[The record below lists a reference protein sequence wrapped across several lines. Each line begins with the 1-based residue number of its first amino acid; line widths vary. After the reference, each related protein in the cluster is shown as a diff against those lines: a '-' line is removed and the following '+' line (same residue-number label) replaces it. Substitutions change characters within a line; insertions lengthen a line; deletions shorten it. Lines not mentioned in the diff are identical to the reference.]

1 MPAGSIERT
10 NARKE
15 EIINACE
22 KLYQTMSFKDITLK
36 EIGKE
41 TSFSRT
47 SIYNYFQTKEEIFL
61 ALLKREYDAWIRELC
76 EAMESK
82 ETMTD
87 DEIADVLARTL
98 DNHRQLLKIMS
109 MNHYDL
115 EENSRMEL
123 LVEFKVSYGNAMKTV
138 MAMLAKFRKD
148 MDIEKRQEFVYSF
161 FPFMFGIYPYT
172 VVTEKQK
179 EAMELGCLKIKRKAM
194 DKMKVLMLNGS
205 HRPNGNTF
213 AALTEIE
220 YEIFQLG
227 AAAVRDCIGCGKCAD
242 NRCIFKDDT
251 VNDFIE
257 KAKHSD
263 GFVFGTPVYYAH
275 PSGRILSF
283 LDRAF
288 YAGGDVFKFKP
299 GASVTVARRGGSS
312 AAFDCLNK
320 YFGIAQMP
328 MPGSSYWNIVYG
340 RNIGEAGQD
349 TEGMQTMYNL
359 AQNMAWMLK
368 CFDLGRKNG
377 VELPDSSTEVRMNF
391 IR

>member
-47 SIYNYFQTKEEIFL
+47 SIYNYFLTKEEIFL

-148 MDIEKRQEFVYSF
+148 MDIEKRREFVYSF

-172 VVTEKQK
+172 IVTGKQK
-179 EAMELGCLKIKRKAM
+179 EAMELAGVNYTYSSLY
-194 DKMKVLMLNGS
+194 DL
-205 HRPNGNTF
+205 TF
-213 AALTEIE
+213 VA
-220 YEIFQLG
+220 
-227 AAAVRDCIGCGKCAD
+227 
-242 NRCIFKDDT
+242 
-251 VNDFIE
+251 
-257 KAKHSD
+257 
-263 GFVFGTPVYYAH
+263 
-275 PSGRILSF
+275 
-283 LDRAF
+283 
-288 YAGGDVFKFKP
+288 
-299 GASVTVARRGGSS
+299 ARR
-312 AAFDCLNK
+312 
-320 YFGIAQMP
+320 
-328 MPGSSYWNIVYG
+328 
-340 RNIGEAGQD
+340 
-349 TEGMQTMYNL
+349 
-359 AQNMAWMLK
+359 MLK
-368 CFDLGRKNG
+368 N
-377 VELPDSSTEVRMNF
+377 
-391 IR
+391 

>member
-15 EIINACE
+15 EIINSCE

-76 EAMESK
+76 EATESE

-87 DEIADVLARTL
+87 DQIADAIAGTL

-172 VVTEKQK
+172 IVTEKQK
-179 EAMELGCLKIKRKAM
+179 EAMKLAGVNYIYSSLY
-194 DKMKVLMLNGS
+194 DL
-205 HRPNGNTF
+205 TF
-213 AALTEIE
+213 VA
-220 YEIFQLG
+220 
-227 AAAVRDCIGCGKCAD
+227 
-242 NRCIFKDDT
+242 
-251 VNDFIE
+251 
-257 KAKHSD
+257 
-263 GFVFGTPVYYAH
+263 
-275 PSGRILSF
+275 
-283 LDRAF
+283 
-288 YAGGDVFKFKP
+288 
-299 GASVTVARRGGSS
+299 ARR
-312 AAFDCLNK
+312 
-320 YFGIAQMP
+320 
-328 MPGSSYWNIVYG
+328 
-340 RNIGEAGQD
+340 
-349 TEGMQTMYNL
+349 
-359 AQNMAWMLK
+359 MLK
-368 CFDLGRKNG
+368 N
-377 VELPDSSTEVRMNF
+377 
-391 IR
+391 

>member
-76 EAMESK
+76 EAMEST
-82 ETMTD
+82 ETMSD

-179 EAMELGCLKIKRKAM
+179 EAMKLAGVNYTYSSLY
-194 DKMKVLMLNGS
+194 DL
-205 HRPNGNTF
+205 TF
-213 AALTEIE
+213 VA
-220 YEIFQLG
+220 
-227 AAAVRDCIGCGKCAD
+227 
-242 NRCIFKDDT
+242 
-251 VNDFIE
+251 
-257 KAKHSD
+257 
-263 GFVFGTPVYYAH
+263 
-275 PSGRILSF
+275 
-283 LDRAF
+283 
-288 YAGGDVFKFKP
+288 
-299 GASVTVARRGGSS
+299 ARR
-312 AAFDCLNK
+312 
-320 YFGIAQMP
+320 
-328 MPGSSYWNIVYG
+328 
-340 RNIGEAGQD
+340 
-349 TEGMQTMYNL
+349 
-359 AQNMAWMLK
+359 MLK
-368 CFDLGRKNG
+368 N
-377 VELPDSSTEVRMNF
+377 
-391 IR
+391 

>member
-1 MPAGSIERT
+1 
-10 NARKE
+10 
-15 EIINACE
+15 
-22 KLYQTMSFKDITLK
+22 MSFKDITLK

-76 EAMESK
+76 EAMESE

-87 DEIADVLARTL
+87 DQIADVLARTL

-179 EAMELGCLKIKRKAM
+179 EAMKLAGVNYTYSSLY
-194 DKMKVLMLNGS
+194 D
-205 HRPNGNTF
+205 
-213 AALTEIE
+213 LT
-220 YEIFQLG
+220 LV
-227 AAAVRDCIGCGKCAD
+227 A
-242 NRCIFKDDT
+242 
-251 VNDFIE
+251 
-257 KAKHSD
+257 
-263 GFVFGTPVYYAH
+263 
-275 PSGRILSF
+275 
-283 LDRAF
+283 
-288 YAGGDVFKFKP
+288 
-299 GASVTVARRGGSS
+299 ARR
-312 AAFDCLNK
+312 
-320 YFGIAQMP
+320 
-328 MPGSSYWNIVYG
+328 
-340 RNIGEAGQD
+340 
-349 TEGMQTMYNL
+349 
-359 AQNMAWMLK
+359 MLK
-368 CFDLGRKNG
+368 N
-377 VELPDSSTEVRMNF
+377 
-391 IR
+391 

>member
-138 MAMLAKFRKD
+138 MAMLVKFRKD

-172 VVTEKQK
+172 IVTEKQK
-179 EAMELGCLKIKRKAM
+179 EAMKLAGVNYTYSSLYN
-194 DKMKVLMLNGS
+194 L
-205 HRPNGNTF
+205 TF
-213 AALTEIE
+213 VA
-220 YEIFQLG
+220 
-227 AAAVRDCIGCGKCAD
+227 
-242 NRCIFKDDT
+242 
-251 VNDFIE
+251 
-257 KAKHSD
+257 
-263 GFVFGTPVYYAH
+263 
-275 PSGRILSF
+275 
-283 LDRAF
+283 
-288 YAGGDVFKFKP
+288 
-299 GASVTVARRGGSS
+299 ARR
-312 AAFDCLNK
+312 
-320 YFGIAQMP
+320 
-328 MPGSSYWNIVYG
+328 
-340 RNIGEAGQD
+340 
-349 TEGMQTMYNL
+349 
-359 AQNMAWMLK
+359 MLK
-368 CFDLGRKNG
+368 N
-377 VELPDSSTEVRMNF
+377 
-391 IR
+391 

>member
-1 MPAGSIERT
+1 
-10 NARKE
+10 
-15 EIINACE
+15 
-22 KLYQTMSFKDITLK
+22 
-36 EIGKE
+36 
-41 TSFSRT
+41 
-47 SIYNYFQTKEEIFL
+47 
-61 ALLKREYDAWIRELC
+61 
-76 EAMESK
+76 
-82 ETMTD
+82 
-87 DEIADVLARTL
+87 
-98 DNHRQLLKIMS
+98 
-109 MNHYDL
+109 
-115 EENSRMEL
+115 
-123 LVEFKVSYGNAMKTV
+123 
-138 MAMLAKFRKD
+138 
-148 MDIEKRQEFVYSF
+148 
-161 FPFMFGIYPYT
+161 
-172 VVTEKQK
+172 
-179 EAMELGCLKIKRKAM
+179 M

-213 AALTEIE
+213 AALTEIGKQLEKDGIE

-359 AQNMAWMLK
+359 AKNMAWMLK

>member
-61 ALLKREYDAWIRELC
+61 ALLKREYDAWIKELC
-76 EAMESK
+76 KAMELN

-87 DEIADVLARTL
+87 DQIADVLARTL

-179 EAMELGCLKIKRKAM
+179 EAMKLAGVNYTYSSLYDLTFVAARK
-194 DKMKVLMLNGS
+194 
-205 HRPNGNTF
+205 
-213 AALTEIE
+213 
-220 YEIFQLG
+220 
-227 AAAVRDCIGCGKCAD
+227 
-242 NRCIFKDDT
+242 
-251 VNDFIE
+251 
-257 KAKHSD
+257 
-263 GFVFGTPVYYAH
+263 
-275 PSGRILSF
+275 
-283 LDRAF
+283 
-288 YAGGDVFKFKP
+288 
-299 GASVTVARRGGSS
+299 
-312 AAFDCLNK
+312 
-320 YFGIAQMP
+320 
-328 MPGSSYWNIVYG
+328 
-340 RNIGEAGQD
+340 
-349 TEGMQTMYNL
+349 
-359 AQNMAWMLK
+359 MLK
-368 CFDLGRKNG
+368 N
-377 VELPDSSTEVRMNF
+377 
-391 IR
+391 

>member
-1 MPAGSIERT
+1 MPAGSTERT

-61 ALLKREYDAWIRELC
+61 ALLKREYDAWIWELC
-76 EAMESK
+76 EAMESE

-179 EAMELGCLKIKRKAM
+179 EAMKLAGVNYTYSSLY
-194 DKMKVLMLNGS
+194 DL
-205 HRPNGNTF
+205 TF
-213 AALTEIE
+213 VA
-220 YEIFQLG
+220 
-227 AAAVRDCIGCGKCAD
+227 
-242 NRCIFKDDT
+242 
-251 VNDFIE
+251 
-257 KAKHSD
+257 
-263 GFVFGTPVYYAH
+263 
-275 PSGRILSF
+275 
-283 LDRAF
+283 
-288 YAGGDVFKFKP
+288 
-299 GASVTVARRGGSS
+299 ARR
-312 AAFDCLNK
+312 
-320 YFGIAQMP
+320 
-328 MPGSSYWNIVYG
+328 
-340 RNIGEAGQD
+340 
-349 TEGMQTMYNL
+349 
-359 AQNMAWMLK
+359 MLK
-368 CFDLGRKNG
+368 N
-377 VELPDSSTEVRMNF
+377 
-391 IR
+391 

>member
-76 EAMESK
+76 EAMESE

-87 DEIADVLARTL
+87 DQIADVLARTL

-148 MDIEKRQEFVYSF
+148 MDIEKRREFVYSF

-179 EAMELGCLKIKRKAM
+179 EAMELAGVNYTYSSLY
-194 DKMKVLMLNGS
+194 DL
-205 HRPNGNTF
+205 TF
-213 AALTEIE
+213 VA
-220 YEIFQLG
+220 
-227 AAAVRDCIGCGKCAD
+227 
-242 NRCIFKDDT
+242 
-251 VNDFIE
+251 
-257 KAKHSD
+257 
-263 GFVFGTPVYYAH
+263 
-275 PSGRILSF
+275 
-283 LDRAF
+283 
-288 YAGGDVFKFKP
+288 
-299 GASVTVARRGGSS
+299 ARR
-312 AAFDCLNK
+312 
-320 YFGIAQMP
+320 
-328 MPGSSYWNIVYG
+328 
-340 RNIGEAGQD
+340 
-349 TEGMQTMYNL
+349 
-359 AQNMAWMLK
+359 MLK
-368 CFDLGRKNG
+368 N
-377 VELPDSSTEVRMNF
+377 
-391 IR
+391 

>member
-15 EIINACE
+15 EIVNACE

-76 EAMESK
+76 EAMESE

-87 DEIADVLARTL
+87 DQIADVLARTL

-179 EAMELGCLKIKRKAM
+179 EAMKLAGVNYTYSSLY
-194 DKMKVLMLNGS
+194 DL
-205 HRPNGNTF
+205 TF
-213 AALTEIE
+213 
-220 YEIFQLG
+220 
-227 AAAVRDCIGCGKCAD
+227 
-242 NRCIFKDDT
+242 
-251 VNDFIE
+251 
-257 KAKHSD
+257 
-263 GFVFGTPVYYAH
+263 
-275 PSGRILSF
+275 
-283 LDRAF
+283 
-288 YAGGDVFKFKP
+288 
-299 GASVTVARRGGSS
+299 VATRR
-312 AAFDCLNK
+312 
-320 YFGIAQMP
+320 
-328 MPGSSYWNIVYG
+328 
-340 RNIGEAGQD
+340 
-349 TEGMQTMYNL
+349 
-359 AQNMAWMLK
+359 MLK
-368 CFDLGRKNG
+368 N
-377 VELPDSSTEVRMNF
+377 
-391 IR
+391 